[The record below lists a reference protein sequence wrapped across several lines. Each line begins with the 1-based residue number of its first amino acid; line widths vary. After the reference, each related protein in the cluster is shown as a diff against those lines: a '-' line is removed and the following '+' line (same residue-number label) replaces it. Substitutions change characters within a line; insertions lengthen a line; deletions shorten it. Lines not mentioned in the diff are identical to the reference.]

1 MNSFDDRKKSFEKK
15 FAHDEELQFKISAKR
30 NKYIGEWVS
39 QILGYLIY
47 GNLNKQPQISIDL
60 IVSSNHVYAFFLL
73 SFLGLLSFNKNSKKK
88 IITYLFSLSI
98 FLEIS
103 HLIIP
108 NRGFQ
113 FEDLFGNMIGVILSI
128 VVFNLINYWR
138 KR

>member
-1 MNSFDDRKKSFEKK
+1 MIKWIFHIFNTLFLALYLYPGS
-15 FAHDEELQFKISAKR
+15 
-30 NKYIGEWVS
+30 
-39 QILGYLIY
+39 ILGYLIY

-60 IVSSNHVYAFFLL
+60 LVSSNHVYAFFLL
-73 SFLGLLSFNKNSKKK
+73 SFLGFLSFYKNSKKK

-113 FEDLFGNMIGVILSI
+113 FEDLFGNIIGIILSI
-128 VVFNLINYWR
+128 VTFNLINYWR
-138 KR
+138 KK